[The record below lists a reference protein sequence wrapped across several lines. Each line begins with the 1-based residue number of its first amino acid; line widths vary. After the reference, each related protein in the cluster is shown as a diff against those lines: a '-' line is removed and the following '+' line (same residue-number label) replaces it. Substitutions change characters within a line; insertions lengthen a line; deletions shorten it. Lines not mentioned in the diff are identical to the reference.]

1 MVLQNAVSKTGFEL
15 VYKND
20 LFKCAFITQNE
31 QYAPGKISCLKR
43 HNKSDEIFVLI
54 QGKAVLLT
62 GEQTDGEYD
71 ATELQFGRSYCVTAG
86 TWHYM
91 AVSDDAKVFVV
102 ENADVSKENT
112 DELNIE
118 EQNIIL
124 AV

>member
-1 MVLQNAVSKTGFEL
+1 
-15 VYKND
+15 
-20 LFKCAFITQNE
+20 
-31 QYAPGKISCLKR
+31 
-43 HNKSDEIFVLI
+43 
-54 QGKAVLLT
+54 
-62 GEQTDGEYD
+62 
-71 ATELQFGRSYCVTAG
+71 
-86 TWHYM
+86 M